1 MNGADLVI
9 LGILLVSIVVSLV
22 RGFIKEAFSILVWAA
37 AIFAAFQ
44 VAGPLA
50 VALEPIIDL
59 PSARI
64 IVAFAAV
71 FVLVLVVGGLISF
84 LVGKL
89 VEKTGLS
96 PTDRLFGGLFG
107 LARGLVIVALGVL
120 LLRVTPFAQDPW
132 WHQSRLLPTFEV
144 LADQARA
151 WLPESVR
158 GLLDP
163 EIQPARSAVNEES
176 SADLLNPSLQL
187 EP

>member
-9 LGILLVSIVVSLV
+9 LGILLISVVVSLV
-22 RGFIKEAFSILVWAA
+22 RGFIKEVFSILVWVA

-64 IVAFAAV
+64 IIAFAAV
-71 FVLVLVVGGLISF
+71 FVLVLVIGGLISF
-84 LVGKL
+84 LVGKM

-96 PTDRLFGGLFG
+96 PTDRLFGALFG
-107 LARGLVIVALGVL
+107 LARGLVIVVLAVL
-120 LLRVTPFAQDPW
+120 LLRVTPFAEDPW
-132 WHQSRLLPTFEV
+132 WHESRMLPTFES
-144 LADQARA
+144 LAEQARA

-163 EIQPARSAVNEES
+163 ENQSARSAVSEES
-176 SADLLNPSLQL
+176 LPTLL

>member
-1 MNGADLVI
+1 MNGVDLVI
-9 LGILLVSIVVSLV
+9 LGILLASIIVSLV
-22 RGFIKEAFSILVWAA
+22 RGFIKEVFSILVWMA

-50 VALEPIIDL
+50 TALEPIIDL

-71 FVLVLVVGGLISF
+71 FVLVLVIGGLISF
-84 LVGKL
+84 LVGKM

-96 PTDRLFGGLFG
+96 PTDRFFGGIFG
-107 LARGLVIVALGVL
+107 LARGLVIVVLAVL

-132 WHQSRLLPTFEV
+132 WNDSRLLPTFEA
-144 LADQARA
+144 LAEQARV

-158 GLLDP
+158 DLLDP
-163 EIQPARSAVNEES
+163 GNQSTRSAVSEK
-176 SADLLNPSLQL
+176 SLPALL

>member
-1 MNGADLVI
+1 MNGADLVV
-9 LGILLVSIVVSLV
+9 LGVLLVSVIVSLV
-22 RGFIKEAFSILVWAA
+22 RGFIKEVFSILVWAA

-64 IVAFAAV
+64 IMAFAAV
-71 FVLVLVVGGLISF
+71 FLVVLVVGGLISF
-84 LVGKL
+84 LVGKM

-107 LARGLVIVALGVL
+107 LARGMVIVVLAVL

-132 WHQSRLLPTFEV
+132 WHESRLMPTFEA
-144 LADQARA
+144 LAEQARV
-151 WLPESVR
+151 WLPASVR
-158 GLLDP
+158 DLLDP
-163 EIQPARSAVNEES
+163 QNQSARTAVS
-176 SADLLNPSLQL
+176 DDSLPTLL

>member
-1 MNGADLVI
+1 MNGADMVI
-9 LGILLVSIVVSLV
+9 LGILLVSVIVSLV
-22 RGFIKEAFSILVWAA
+22 RGFIKEVFSILVWAA

-50 VALEPIIDL
+50 GALEPIIDL

-71 FVLVLVVGGLISF
+71 FILVLTIGGLIAF
-84 LVGKL
+84 LIGKM

-107 LARGLVIVALGVL
+107 LARGLIIVVL
-120 LLRVTPFAQDPW
+120 AVMLLRVTPFAQDPW
-132 WHQSRLLPTFEV
+132 WHESRLLPTFEA
-144 LADQARA
+144 LAEQARA

-158 GLLDP
+158 GLLNP
-163 EIQPARSAVNEES
+163 ENQPARAAVSEASLSA
-176 SADLLNPSLQL
+176 LL

>member
-9 LGILLVSIVVSLV
+9 LGILLVSIVVSLF
-22 RGFIKEAFSILVWAA
+22 RGFIKEVFSILVWMA
-37 AIFAAFQ
+37 AIFAAFR

-50 VALEPIIDL
+50 GALEPIIDL
-59 PSARI
+59 PSARL

-71 FVLVLVVGGLISF
+71 FVLVLIVGGLISF
-84 LVGKL
+84 LVGKM

-107 LARGLVIVALGVL
+107 LARGLVIVVLAVL
-120 LLRVTPFAQDPW
+120 LLRVTPFAEDPW
-132 WHQSRLLPTFEV
+132 WGDSRLLPTFET
-144 LADQARA
+144 LAEQARL

-158 GLLDP
+158 DLLNP
-163 EIQPARSAVNEES
+163 ENQSARSAVSEES
-176 SADLLNPSLQL
+176 LPALL

>member
-9 LGILLVSIVVSLV
+9 LGILLVSIVVSLF
-22 RGFIKEAFSILVWAA
+22 RGFIKEVFSILVWAA

-50 VALEPIIDL
+50 GALEPIIDL
-59 PSARI
+59 PSARFI
-64 IVAFAAV
+64 LAFAAV

-84 LVGKL
+84 LVGKM

-107 LARGLVIVALGVL
+107 LARGLVIVVLAVL

-132 WHQSRLLPTFEV
+132 WHDSRLLPTFEA
-144 LADQARA
+144 LAEQART
-151 WLPESVR
+151 WLPESVQ

-163 EIQPARSAVNEES
+163 ENQPVRPAVGEQSLPAILES
-176 SADLLNPSLQL
+176 
-187 EP
+187 

>member
-9 LGILLVSIVVSLV
+9 LGILLVSIVVSLI
-22 RGFIKEAFSILVWAA
+22 RGFIKEVFSILVWAA
-37 AIFAAFQ
+37 AIFAAFR

-50 VALEPIIDL
+50 GALEPIIDL

-71 FVLVLVVGGLISF
+71 FILVLVIGGLIGF
-84 LVGKL
+84 LVGKM

-107 LARGLVIVALGVL
+107 LARGLVIVVLGVL

-132 WHQSRLLPTFEV
+132 WHESRLLPTFDAMAE
-144 LADQARA
+144 QARA

-158 GLLDP
+158 GLLDSEDQSP
-163 EIQPARSAVNEES
+163 RAAISEES
-176 SADLLNPSLQL
+176 LPELL

>member
-9 LGILLVSIVVSLV
+9 LGILLVSIIVSLV
-22 RGFIKEAFSILVWAA
+22 RGFIKEVFSILVWAA

-50 VALEPIIDL
+50 GALEPIIDL

-71 FVLVLVVGGLISF
+71 FILVLVVGGLIGF
-84 LVGKL
+84 LVGKM

-107 LARGLVIVALGVL
+107 LARGLVIVVLAVL

-132 WHQSRLLPTFEV
+132 WHESRLLPTFDAMAE
-144 LADQARA
+144 QARA

-163 EIQPARSAVNEES
+163 EDQSPQAAIGEES
-176 SADLLNPSLQL
+176 LPELL
-187 EP
+187 EH